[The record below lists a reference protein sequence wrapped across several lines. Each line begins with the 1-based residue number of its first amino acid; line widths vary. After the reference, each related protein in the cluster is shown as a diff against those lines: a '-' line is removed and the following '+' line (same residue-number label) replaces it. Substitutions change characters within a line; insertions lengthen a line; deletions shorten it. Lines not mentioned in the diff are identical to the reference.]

1 MQLYKY
7 VTGSDDKIF
16 WQRVSAL
23 LNKGWVLY
31 GNPSLAFDTVRQ
43 KTVCGQALIKDAPG
57 EFSDAVNIS
66 DYWRAGHCAQ
76 NAFSVMIVKVSRM
89 PGTFWIRSVT

>member
-1 MQLYKY
+1 MRVIEQAAGSRRNIYNRVRYCRPHLGRIMQLYKY
-7 VTGSDDKIF
+7 VTGTDDKTF

-23 LNKGWVLY
+23 LNKGWILH
-31 GNPSLAFDTVRQ
+31 GNPTLAFDTVRQ

-66 DYWRAGHCAQ
+66 DY
-76 NAFSVMIVKVSRM
+76 
-89 PGTFWIRSVT
+89 

>member
-66 DYWRAGHCAQ
+66 DH
-76 NAFSVMIVKVSRM
+76 
-89 PGTFWIRSVT
+89 